1 MAHTRASSAVCL
13 FSPLWPLP
21 PPRPQSFPFDKQFMQ
36 LLVESY
42 WDSNQ
47 TAIVWAE
54 PAKIAQLLPD
64 TMPDIVGCQC
74 GDTQRQQRQQRQQ

>member
-1 MAHTRASSAVCL
+1 
-13 FSPLWPLP
+13 
-21 PPRPQSFPFDKQFMQ
+21 MQ

-64 TMPDIVGCQC
+64 TMPEIVGCQC
-74 GDTQRQQRQQRQQ
+74 GGTQRQRQRRQQ